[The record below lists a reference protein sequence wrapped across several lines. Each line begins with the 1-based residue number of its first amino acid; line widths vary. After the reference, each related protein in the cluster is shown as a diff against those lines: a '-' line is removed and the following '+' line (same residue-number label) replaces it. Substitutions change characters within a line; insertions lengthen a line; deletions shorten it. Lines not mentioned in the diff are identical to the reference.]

1 MISRTQALD
10 LLVFLLVPA
19 IHVLTLSAV
28 QDSEAQL
35 RRRARRAG
43 ELLTAKETELEKAK
57 EVSVDGKKAVWE
69 NVQRLPDIQK
79 SRMELPVT
87 MEEQRVV
94 EAIRLNDIVVL
105 VGETGSGK
113 FLMRRCTCVWDVRR
127 RGRG

>member
-1 MISRTQALD
+1 M
-10 LLVFLLVPA
+10 FLLVPA
-19 IHVLTLSAV
+19 VHVLTLSAV

-113 FLMRRCTCVWDVRR
+113 FLMRRCTCVRDVRR